1 MSAMRSI
8 SHWSPRYIKNRL
20 GLMIYNQTRPHDPWL
35 TQNANEI
42 LDSWLKDTDVG
53 VEFGSGRS
61 TRWFAKRMK
70 HITSVEHHEG
80 WYEKVGQM
88 FKDWGLENIDYRLCP
103 LDAPEDQGE
112 KSAYASVLDEFDD
125 NSIDFILNDGQY
137 RDAVAM
143 KAIPKLKSGGVM
155 VIDNVNWYLP
165 SNTYSPASRSMQD
178 GPNGKVWKEFHDATD
193 QWRVIWTSSGVWDT
207 AFFFKP

>member
-8 SHWSPRYIKNRL
+8 SHWSPRYIKNRI
-20 GLMIYNQTRPHDPWL
+20 GLMIYNQTRPDDPWL

-42 LDSWLKDTDVG
+42 LDSWLQDTDIG

-70 HITSVEHHEG
+70 HITSVEHHEV
-80 WYEKVGQM
+80 WYEKVSKM
-88 FKDWGLENIDYRLCP
+88 FKEWNLENIDYRLCP
-103 LDAPEDQGE
+103 LDVPEEQGSD
-112 KSAYASVLDEFDD
+112 SAYAKVLDDFKD
-125 NSIDFILNDGQY
+125 NSVDFVLNDGQY
-137 RDAVAM
+137 RDHVAL

-165 SNTYSPASRSMQD
+165 SNTHSPASRSMQD
-178 GPNGKVWKEFHDATD
+178 GPNGEVWKEVYDTISK
-193 QWRVIWTSSGVWDT
+193 WRIIWTSSGVWDT